1 MYRFEDY
8 QESAAVLRE
17 KLAGFEPEVLIILGS
32 GLGFLAELPEDAIR
46 IPYCEVPHMKVSTA
60 MGHVGQFVAGT
71 LSGKKVLMM
80 QGRLHVYE
88 GHTAEEAAYA
98 VRVAKLLGAHSMI
111 VTNAAGG
118 INVDYKPGDLMIIS
132 DFIKLAHPNPLIG
145 PNLDEFG
152 DRFPDMTYMF
162 PKEYR
167 ELFKA
172 IAAEQGTTVREGV
185 YFYTTGP
192 QYETP
197 AEIRAMRIMGADA
210 VGMSTVHECLVANH
224 CRMKIL
230 GVSLITNMAAGILD
244 QPLSGE
250 EVLAAGE
257 NAKGHFSRMI
267 LTFLERM

>member
-17 KLAGFEPEVLIILGS
+17 KLCGFEPEVLIILGS
-32 GLGFLAELPEDAIR
+32 GLGFLAELPQDAVR
-46 IPYCEVPHMKVSTA
+46 VPYTEIPHMKASTA
-60 MGHVGQFVAGT
+60 MGHAGQFVAGT
-71 LSGKKVLMM
+71 LCGKRTLMM

-88 GHTAEEAAYA
+88 GHTAEEVAYP
-98 VRVAKLLGAHSMI
+98 VRVAKLLGAGSMI

-118 INVDYKPGDLMIIS
+118 INLEYHAGDLMLIS

-152 DRFPDMTYMF
+152 DRFPDMTYTF
-162 PKEYR
+162 SKEYR
-167 ELFKA
+167 ELFRSV
-172 IAAEQGTTVREGV
+172 AAEQGTAVREGV

-197 AEIRAMRIMGADA
+197 AEIRAMRMMGADA
-210 VGMSTVHECLVANH
+210 VGMSTVHECLAANH

-250 EVLAAGE
+250 EVLAAAQC
-257 NAKGHFSRMI
+257 AKERFSKLI
-267 LTFLERM
+267 LAFLERM

>member
-1 MYRFEDY
+1 M
-8 QESAAVLRE
+8 V
-17 KLAGFEPEVLIILGS
+17 
-32 GLGFLAELPEDAIR
+32 
-46 IPYCEVPHMKVSTA
+46 
-60 MGHVGQFVAGT
+60 
-71 LSGKKVLMM
+71 
-80 QGRLHVYE
+80 
-88 GHTAEEAAYA
+88 
-98 VRVAKLLGAHSMI
+98 
-111 VTNAAGG
+111 
-118 INVDYKPGDLMIIS
+118 IS

-152 DRFPDMTYMF
+152 ERFPDMSYMF

-167 ELFKA
+167 ELFKK
-172 IAAEQGTTVREGV
+172 IAQEQGTTVREGV

-224 CRMKIL
+224 CSMKIL

-250 EVLAAGE
+250 EVLAAAE
-257 NAKGHFSRMI
+257 NAKERFSKLI